1 MPGFRAGAQGFKLD
15 EAKGDRMSKNMVVR
29 LSDDLTAEI
38 DALSSAEGVSADDWV
53 KQAIE
58 SRIFI
63 RRFRAAREKM
73 LRILDERGEQL
84 TDEDVFRMVS

>member
-1 MPGFRAGAQGFKLD
+1 MGFRVSARGFKLN
-15 EAKGDRMSKNMVVR
+15 EAKGDRMSKNMVVQ
-29 LSDDLTAEI
+29 LSDDRTAEI
-38 DALSSAEGVSADDWV
+38 DALSSAEGVSADE
-53 KQAIE
+53 AIE